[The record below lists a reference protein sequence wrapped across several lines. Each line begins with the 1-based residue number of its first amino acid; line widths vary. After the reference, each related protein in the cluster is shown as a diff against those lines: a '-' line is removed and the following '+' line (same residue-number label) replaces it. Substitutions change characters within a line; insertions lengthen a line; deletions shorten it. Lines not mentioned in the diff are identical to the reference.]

1 MNNYF
6 YKIVLFTVWV
16 EFYLQ
21 ATKQTKITCIV
32 FIFFSRMKL
41 VLQIL
46 LGKQKTQY
54 FCLPIFLKFYLI
66 SSSKFQFNLLMAE
79 AILLF
84 YSGNTWSQVMV
95 HPQRRTVHWILQVVG
110 SLCVIVGIALEYY
123 WRDINNKLHFHD
135 THSILGL
142 VALILMLLSMT
153 NGLGALFSVE
163 LRRKIK
169 PVYMKLGHQFVGLCC
184 FVIGMAA
191 LVLGFDKKIFR
202 NNSTPEMRTTLQVFT
217 VLVILT
223 SSLGV
228 IRTILSQLKTL
239 FR

>member
-1 MNNYF
+1 MHS
-6 YKIVLFTVWV
+6 V
-16 EFYLQ
+16 Q
-21 ATKQTKITCIV
+21 
-32 FIFFSRMKL
+32 FFSRMKL

-46 LGKQKTQY
+46 LGKHKTQY
-54 FCLPIFLKFYLI
+54 FRLPIFLKFYLI